1 MEKLSAPKKAILDV
15 LDEQIGELEK
25 KLEKVQPLIN
35 ELAQLRRTR
44 ATLLS
49 ERTTTGSVG
58 SGTRLTMEQVIHALR
73 ESEWESMSVT
83 DLAKELGVND
93 NTMRS
98 HLNRHKDVRYRQN
111 GDGEWSLIGEEEE
124 E

>member
-1 MEKLSAPKKAILDV
+1 MEKLSASKKVILDV
-15 LDEQIGELEK
+15 MDEQITALEA

-35 ELAQLRRTR
+35 ELAQLRRAR

-58 SGTRLTMEQVIHALR
+58 SSTRLTMEQVIHALR
-73 ESEWESMSVT
+73 ESEYESMSVGE
-83 DLAKELGVND
+83 LAKQLGVND

-98 HLNRHKDVRYRQN
+98 HLNRHKDVRYEQN
-111 GDGEWSLIGEEEE
+111 GDGEWSLIGEEE
-124 E
+124 

>member
-1 MEKLSAPKKAILDV
+1 VEKLSAPKKAILDV